1 MIDQAAGKR
10 KIFFMPSGP
19 NLAKNSID
27 QEVGRG
33 FADQVRRSQVL
44 SYTHLISEN
53 IDTKL
58 SESNNQ
64 NSWTQRVNS
73 QRKRDG
79 FDIRSSEERDWSGAL
94 GATMREER
102 GKIIDQVNVH
112 NGQNPDSILKR
123 AKILESVGGCDR
135 GDRKG
140 GFSLY

>member
-1 MIDQAAGKR
+1 M
-10 KIFFMPSGP
+10 
-19 NLAKNSID
+19 
-27 QEVGRG
+27 
-33 FADQVRRSQVL
+33 L